1 MKSTL
6 RDKIKLQIQEA
17 FQDGHYFA
25 DGYDGKV
32 RGTADGRTDAILKE
46 VEMAMPKE
54 LEKILSEEGIKWTQ
68 EGDHKDRK
76 GFTMGFNF
84 YRGKVLKLVREGR

>member
-46 VEMAMPKE
+46 VEKE
-54 LEKILSEEGIKWTQ
+54 VIGEDRPEVGF
-68 EGDHKDRK
+68 GHKDWIRNSAYNQLLAEQRAK
-76 GFTMGFNF
+76 LST
-84 YRGKVLKLVREGR
+84 LKKTL

>member
-6 RDKIKLQIQEA
+6 RNKIEQIINNIGA
-17 FQDGHYFA
+17 
-25 DGYDGKV
+25 V
-32 RGTADGRTDAILKE
+32 RRQWKDTDAILKE
-46 VEMAMPKE
+46 VEKALP
-54 LEKILSEEGIKWTQ
+54 EEGIKWMQ

-84 YRGKVLKLVREGR
+84 YRGKVLKLLREKV